1 MLFLRITRLRKF
13 QMIFFSLI
21 NSLWTFF
28 HNLAAISVS
37 IYYVVLA
44 FDLRTIEVP
53 NFCLTGCLG
62 IGYVRQPYLSCTY
75 RLGHLV
81 SVFLLVLVL
90 AQMSC
95 YLICYAMIYC
105 IRFFRWLFMLFY
117 RKYVNWI
124 FDYKAV
130 CIIDNKYN
138 NKWLLPYYKKSE

>member
-21 NSLWTFF
+21 KLVMYDSHT
-28 HNLAAISVS
+28 
-37 IYYVVLA
+37 
-44 FDLRTIEVP
+44 
-53 NFCLTGCLG
+53 CLVR
-62 IGYVRQPYLSCTY
+62 IGW
-75 RLGHLV
+75 GHLV

-138 NKWLLPYYKKSE
+138 NK

>member
-13 QMIFFSLI
+13 EMIFFSLI

-75 RLGHLV
+75 RLGAPGLSIFAGFGFGPDV
-81 SVFLLVLVL
+81 LLFDMLCYDLLYTFFQVVIYAVL
-90 AQMSC
+90 
-95 YLICYAMIYC
+95 
-105 IRFFRWLFMLFY
+105 
-117 RKYVNWI
+117 
-124 FDYKAV
+124 
-130 CIIDNKYN
+130 
-138 NKWLLPYYKKSE
+138 